1 MAKFGQV
8 PYLGHMSTHADS
20 GLVPVFTVADRLRKA
35 REQAGLE
42 QNELA
47 ERIGLGRTTISN
59 YERGTTPPKRPLLL
73 SWAMATGV
81 SLDWLRG
88 FDEPG
93 ATGGAGIT
101 PDSVGPT
108 RGEYRVF
115 RPRMPQLDTLYDES
129 RLAA

>member
-1 MAKFGQV
+1 
-8 PYLGHMSTHADS
+8 MSTHADS
-20 GLVPVFTVADRLRKA
+20 GLVPEFTVADRLRKA
-35 REQAGLE
+35 REYAGLE

-88 FDEPG
+88 FDVPG
-93 ATGGAGIT
+93 ATGGQRLTTDSNGDIRGYLRVIHPAM
-101 PDSVGPT
+101 PDSDSLCDSLLEV
-108 RGEYRVF
+108 
-115 RPRMPQLDTLYDES
+115 
-129 RLAA
+129 A